1 MTVKMYGIRSCPDVR
16 AALENFERN
25 GADVDFLDFAED
37 IRNLKEFLHI
47 RDSNSLFNDVK
58 DRGGVGIPCFVFED
72 GRVSLDPDEVK

>member
-47 RDSNSLFNDVK
+47 RDSNPLFNEVK